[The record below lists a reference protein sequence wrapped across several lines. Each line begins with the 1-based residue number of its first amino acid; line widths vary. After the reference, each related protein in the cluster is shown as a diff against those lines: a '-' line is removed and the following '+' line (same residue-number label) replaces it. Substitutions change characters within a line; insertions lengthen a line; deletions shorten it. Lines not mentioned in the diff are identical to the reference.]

1 METTT
6 ELITPE
12 LATEYLSHNCTN
24 RALRGK
30 DVDTLARDMINGKF
44 VLTHQGIAFDSAG
57 NLLDGQHRL
66 SAVVKAGVSVYM
78 RVTRGIKF
86 EDAAFMDIGVKRNL
100 QDGFAFSG
108 KYSDSPALRNKAM
121 SGAVRKLVRF
131 GYNAGITLSNAE
143 VETLLDAFSDE
154 LKALYKSS
162 TSRKSTNS
170 AVNAAALSALLCG
183 ESADDI
189 YRYFS
194 IFLNGDPTDCD
205 GYNIAAVYNWN
216 RQLMDAKV
224 RHLAVLP
231 AKVYSSTQNS
241 IWNFIHADSSK
252 LIRATKTTRYPV
264 VKIIKAI
271 LERNAGDSSK
281 E

>member
-12 LATEYLSHNCTN
+12 LAAEYLSHNCTN
-24 RALRGK
+24 RSLRGK
-30 DVDTLARDMINGKF
+30 DVDALARDMINGKF
-44 VLTHQGIAFDSAG
+44 VLTHQGIALDSAG

-121 SGAVRKLVRF
+121 SGAVRKLARF

-154 LKALYKSS
+154 IKALYKCS

-183 ESADDI
+183 ESEDDI

-194 IFLNGDPTDCD
+194 IFLNGDSTDCD

-216 RQLMDAKV
+216 RQLMDAKI
-224 RHLAVLP
+224 RHLAMQP
-231 AKVYSSTQNS
+231 AKVYSATQNS

-271 LERNAGDSSK
+271 LERNAGDN
-281 E
+281 

>member
-12 LATEYLSHNCTN
+12 LAAEYLSRNCTN

-30 DVDTLARDMINGKF
+30 DVDALARDMINGKF
-44 VLTHQGIAFDSAG
+44 VLTHQGIALDSAG

-121 SGAVRKLVRF
+121 SGAVRKLARF

-154 LKALYKSS
+154 IKALYKCS

-189 YRYFS
+189 YKYFS
-194 IFLNGDPTDCD
+194 IFLNGDSTDCD

-216 RQLMDAKV
+216 RQLMDAKI
-224 RHLAVLP
+224 RHLAMQP
-231 AKVYSSTQNS
+231 TKVYSATQNS

-271 LERNAGDSSK
+271 LERNAGDN
-281 E
+281 